1 MSSAPPPTA
10 PRADIL
16 VRAARTEDVPGM
28 LQVSNSSQEW
38 LIAQGLASAKEQPPI
53 TPDRMGWFTK
63 KAEQDADWDTNTGR
77 IFVAEIGNLVVGW
90 CMATLAWPPHLP
102 DTDLSQLYLSAIY
115 VHQEYMKQGVARAL
129 IGFLKT
135 EAGMQHVE
143 LIRAECKR
151 IDKLV
156 QYHEAWGFTPVEYTG
171 FAPDYEEKMQLFH
184 MDLRPEDER
193 D

>member
-1 MSSAPPPTA
+1 MSNPLAATPPA
-10 PRADIL
+10 GIA
-16 VRAARTEDVPGM
+16 VRPARTEDVPGM
-28 LQVSNSSQEW
+28 LLVSNSSQQW
-38 LIAQGLASAKEQPPI
+38 LIAQGLASAAEQPPI

-63 KAEQDADWDTNTGR
+63 KAEQDTDWSTNTGR
-77 IFVAEIGNLVVGW
+77 IFVAQIGGLVVGW

-102 DTDLSQLYLSAIY
+102 DVDLNQLYLSAIY
-115 VHQEYMKQGVARAL
+115 VHQDYMKQGVARAL

-135 EAGMQHVE
+135 EAAKQHVE

-151 IDKLV
+151 IGKLV
-156 QYHEAWGFTPVEYTG
+156 EYHELWGFQPVEYTG